1 MARLAGLALIVIVG
15 CGGSPGRREPEG
27 GSAMP
32 SGSFFTDKGG
42 PASDRRFREG
52 PGGFPLPADAVSCQD
67 MPNKD
72 LTCKVPRKRDA
83 VHDELVEYIKGR
95 GMIVMYGGGG
105 GGVSATKQELAGGYR
120 MHIDSPSAQYL
131 VSVTTDTEK
140 TSLLTITVK

>member
-1 MARLAGLALIVIVG
+1 MSPRIALVLMLAA
-15 CGGSPGRREPEG
+15 CGGPQRHAPEG
-27 GSAMP
+27 GEGAMP
-32 SGSFFTDKGG
+32 TGSFFTDKGG
-42 PASDRRFREG
+42 PAADRRFREG

-72 LTCKVPRKRDA
+72 LTCKVPRKRDV
-83 VHDELVEYIKGR
+83 VHDELVEHIKGR

-105 GGVSATKQELAGGYR
+105 GGVTAAKQELAGGYR
-120 MHIDSPSAQYL
+120 MHIESPSAHYL